1 MLTPFERRRL
11 PSCFGH
17 DNKGKMTMALPEF
30 THGEWYCRACTHK
43 GTPWQAN
50 GGPGWVWR
58 GCAACSDI
66 WPEQL
71 PEQPADAEV
80 VKVPVSALDHG
91 RTYWYR
97 LANRAAAEIAELKKQ
112 VKFLTANGEAHWKNY
127 REANGQLNYFGN
139 ALVSAKQDR
148 DAYKN
153 EVEELKVKERIARE
167 ALTECEAK
175 LAAAEQRAADM
186 ESDRDSWLRKATA
199 LENAATLYATLCKA
213 RGCLAD
219 IIKDFPEVATP

>member
-1 MLTPFERRRL
+1 MICKDCGCECKTVLGTLSPLSWCE
-11 PSCFGH
+11 
-17 DNKGKMTMALPEF
+17 M
-30 THGEWYCRACTHK
+30 CRAFVIPK
-43 GTPWQAN
+43 
-50 GGPGWVWR
+50 
-58 GCAACSDI
+58 
-66 WPEQL
+66 
-71 PEQPADAEV
+71 PADAEGDTDNAW
-80 VKVPVSALDHG
+80 KKGLDSGKRQSAE
-91 RTYWYR
+91 
-97 LANRAAAEIAELKKQ
+97 EIAELKKQ
-112 VKFLTANGEAHWKNY
+112 VKFMTANGEAHWKNY
-127 REANGQLNYFGN
+127 REANGQLNHFGN

-175 LAAAEQRAADM
+175 LAAADAAV
-186 ESDRDSWLRKATA
+186 KPATTA

>member
-1 MLTPFERRRL
+1 MICKDCGCECKTVLGTLSPLSWCE
-11 PSCFGH
+11 
-17 DNKGKMTMALPEF
+17 M
-30 THGEWYCRACTHK
+30 CRSFVIPK
-43 GTPWQAN
+43 
-50 GGPGWVWR
+50 
-58 GCAACSDI
+58 
-66 WPEQL
+66 
-71 PEQPADAEV
+71 PADAEV

-167 ALTECEAK
+167 ALKECEAK
-175 LAAAEQRAADM
+175 LAAAEKRAEPVPELVDAVREVVQSLD
-186 ESDRDSWLRKATA
+186 DRLGVQPEGMLILEPEYYTICKNA
-199 LENAATLYATLCKA
+199 LAKVKEA
-213 RGCLAD
+213 
-219 IIKDFPEVATP
+219 E

>member
-1 MLTPFERRRL
+1 
-11 PSCFGH
+11 
-17 DNKGKMTMALPEF
+17 MALPAF
-30 THGEWYCRACTHK
+30 THGELYCRACTHK

-112 VKFLTANGEAHWKNY
+112 VDLAREQRDEQNRRKRTAQTN
-127 REANGQLNYFGN
+127 
-139 ALVSAKQDR
+139 
-148 DAYKN
+148 
-153 EVEELKVKERIARE
+153 ERIARE

-199 LENAATLYATLCKA
+199 LENAATLYATLCRA

-219 IIKDFPEVATP
+219 IIKDLPEVATP